1 MYKMDKHYE
10 NLLLAFEEAEKARD
24 EGTFPIGAIIV
35 DADGSVV
42 SRGRNRVFQAVIL
55 QLTPKWTL

>member
-42 SRGRNRVFQAVIL
+42 SRGRNRVF
-55 QLTPKWTL
+55 

>member
-1 MYKMDKHYE
+1 MDKHYQ

-35 DADGSVV
+35 DADGSVAEWNN
-42 SRGRNRVFQAVIL
+42 SRGYTDNHWNDELVNEIVQ
-55 QLTPKWTL
+55 